1 MRTIRPSLAS
11 ALLAGVASWPVVAR
25 GAPPP
30 SPAHTLEQVLRQT
43 AAVVEGHVEDVSYHY
58 DEVEGPRTV
67 ATLSRLVVHL
77 GALGAV
83 TPPAVEIRSFGGPLP
98 DGREVFATHV
108 PALLP
113 GKRYLVFLRNTEWT
127 LSPVVFDHAFRVESV
142 ASVPVLV
149 DVHGR
154 LVMDVRA
161 GGPVPGPS
169 LFMEPD
175 RGALDPAAPER
186 VAPWIGAEI
195 ARQAM
200 DAREMVG
207 ALRAFAAARDAW
219 PSGEFSPFP
228 VTHAP
233 TWSRV
238 FVAAAPPE
246 QQNGD
251 EDDDDALACLDE
263 PGGDADVQGDELL
276 VCMDGGGS

>member
-11 ALLAGVASWPVVAR
+11 ALLAGVASWPLVAR

-43 AAVVEGHVEDVSYHY
+43 AAVVEGHVEDVSYRY

-77 GALGAV
+77 GSLGPAL
-83 TPPAVEIRSFGGPLP
+83 PPAVEIRSFGGRLP
-98 DGREVFATHV
+98 DGREVLATHV

-127 LSPVVFDHAFRVESV
+127 LSPIAFDQAYRIETV

-149 DVHGR
+149 DPHGR
-154 LVMDVRA
+154 LVMGMGAR
-161 GGPVPGPS
+161 GPVPGPS
-169 LFMEPD
+169 FFMEPE
-175 RGALDPAAPER
+175 RGGLDPASAER
-186 VAPWIGAEI
+186 VATWITPDV
-195 ARQAM
+195 ARGAM
-200 DAREMVG
+200 DTLEMVAG
-207 ALRAFAAARDAW
+207 LRAFAAARDAW

-228 VTHAP
+228 VIHAP
-233 TWSRV
+233 SWSRI
-238 FVAAAPPE
+238 FVAPAPPE
-246 QQNGD
+246 
-251 EDDDDALACLDE
+251 ETSDDGDALACLDE
-263 PGGDADVQGDELL
+263 PGGDADVQADEML